1 MPSVTLTIPEEVRSE
16 LKEFSWVNWS
26 EVAREEFI
34 KQKENREAF
43 EQFKKIVSKSEF
55 TEKDADELAN
65 KVKSSMHKRYKKLYP
80 ELQ

>member
-1 MPSVTLTIPEEVRSE
+1 MPSVTLTIPEDVKSE

-26 EVAREEFI
+26 EIAREEFI
-34 KQKENREAF
+34 KQKKNREAF
-43 EQFKKIVSKSEF
+43 EQFKEIISKSKF

-65 KVKSSMHKRYKKLYP
+65 KVKLSLHKKYKELYP